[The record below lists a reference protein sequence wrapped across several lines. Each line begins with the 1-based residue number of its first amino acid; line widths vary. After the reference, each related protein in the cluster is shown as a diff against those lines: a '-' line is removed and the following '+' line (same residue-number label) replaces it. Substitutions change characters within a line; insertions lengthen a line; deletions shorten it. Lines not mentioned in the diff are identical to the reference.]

1 MRYCKSGRISR
12 PRLLTGLF
20 AAVLLI
26 AGPLPVVQAK
36 DSVDK
41 DVLRVCA
48 DPYMLPYS
56 NMKQQGY
63 ENKIAELLAKKMG
76 VKLKYKFFPQRM
88 GFIRNTLRKQKSDGS
103 YECDLVI
110 TVPEGFEL
118 AATTKPYYTSTYML
132 VYRKDKTP
140 GNITSPAEFAT
151 AAKKEKGFKMA
162 LADRGPAQLWVFR
175 NGLMGNIVPYQGQPG
190 DPKHNPGE
198 VMMKDLAAGK
208 VDAAIV
214 WGPSAGYYAKKLRD
228 KADIG
233 MIKMHNNPK
242 YPDMHFEYSI
252 AMAVRYGE
260 KAWKAKI
267 QKLIQDNKDEI
278 YAILKDY
285 GIPLLPLKVSAVRGD
300 DDD

>member
-1 MRYCKSGRISR
+1 MSSSKSGRTLFSNSLMG
-12 PRLLTGLF
+12 LL
-20 AAVLLI
+20 AAVLLF
-26 AGPLPVVQAK
+26 AGPAPVVQAK
-36 DSVDK
+36 ESVDK
-41 DVLRVCA
+41 DVLSVCA

-56 NMKQQGY
+56 NRKHQGY
-63 ENKIAELLAKKMG
+63 ENKIAELLAKKMSA
-76 VKLKYKFFPQRM
+76 KLKYKFFPQRM
-88 GFIRNTLRKQKSDGS
+88 GFIRNTLRKQKTDGT

-118 AATTKPYYTSTYML
+118 AATTKPYYTSTYVL

-140 GNITSPAEFAT
+140 GNISTPAEFAA

-198 VMMKDLAAGK
+198 TMMKDLAAGK
-208 VDAAIV
+208 IDAAIV
-214 WGPSAGYYAKKLRD
+214 WGPSAGYYAKKLKD

-233 MIKMHNNPK
+233 MIKMHDDPK
-242 YPDMHFEYSI
+242 YPDMRFEYSI

-278 YAILKDY
+278 DAILKDY
-285 GIPLLPLKVSAVRGD
+285 GIPLLPLKVSAAGGD